1 MSQLRRNTAKLAIDM
16 TLWIVAALLA
26 FPLRVFNGFADELG
40 TMIEYSGVAAVV
52 GLVVFIGFKLPK
64 QSWREV
70 SLDDLLRLLQ
80 AIGVAA
86 SILFLGGLIWYGVAG
101 FPRTVPLIQAA
112 LAVVFMGGTRL
123 WARLSHER
131 RGERSARAEGTQQRV
146 LVVGAGS
153 AGASM
158 AREMRRHSRAR
169 LSPVGFLDDDP
180 SKRGMSFAGLPVL
193 GTIDQLGEVTSAR
206 GIDQVV
212 IAMPSAPGRRTRRV
226 VELARAAGVPCRIL
240 PGVTEILLGDD
251 LRLTQVRDVSV
262 EDLLRR
268 RPVELDLTDDGNY
281 VAARTVL
288 VTGAGGSIGSELVRQ
303 VARFGPERLVLLGQD
318 ANDLHAIDLEL
329 RASLP
334 GLDVALVVGN
344 VQDPMKMRDVM
355 LGCRPE
361 VVFHAAAHKQ
371 VPLLEENPDEAVLNN
386 VGGTRTVA
394 EAALEAGVR
403 RFVNIS
409 TDKAVNPVSM
419 LGVTKAIAE
428 RIVLDV
434 SSRAVPGQVFVS
446 VRFGNVL
453 GSAGSVVPTFQEQ
466 ISRGGPVTI
475 THPDMTRF
483 FMTIPEASRLVIQ
496 AGSFRDNGAVYVL
509 DMGTP
514 VRIEDLARDMIRLS
528 GRDEDEIE
536 IVYTGLRPGEKLAEE
551 LFTEQE
557 RTAGTRYEQILV
569 SRHEPGRNDDFGRRV
584 DDLMEAARRRDWVA
598 MDEHLGLLVPGFSMG
613 SFSRFRMSPL

>member
-1 MSQLRRNTAKLAIDM
+1 MKLAVD
-16 TLWIVAALLA
+16 LAFWVLAALAA
-26 FPLRVFNGFADELG
+26 FPLRVFEGFSEEIG
-40 TMIEYSGVAAVV
+40 TMVAYAAVAGGV
-52 GLVVFIGFKLPK
+52 GAFTFVSFRLPR

-86 SILFLGGLIWYGVAG
+86 SILFIVGLVWYEGAG
-101 FPRTVPLIQAA
+101 FPRTVPVIQAA

-123 WARLSHER
+123 AARMTHER
-131 RGERSARAEGTQQRV
+131 RGHRSARKDGTQQRV
-146 LVVGAGS
+146 LLVGAGS
-153 AGASM
+153 AGVSM

-169 LSPVGFLDDDP
+169 LSPVGFLDDGP
-180 SKRGMSFAGLPVL
+180 SKRGMSIAGLPVL
-193 GTIDQLGEVTSAR
+193 GTIDELTRVTSENA
-206 GIDQVV
+206 IDQVL

-226 VELARAAGVPCRIL
+226 VELAQDAGVPCRIL

-251 LRLTQVRDVSV
+251 VRLTQVRDVSV

-268 RPVELDLTDDGNY
+268 MPVELDLTDGGNY
-281 VAARTVL
+281 IAGRVVL

-303 VARFGPERLVLLGQD
+303 VARLDPRRLVLLGVD
-318 ANDLHAIDLEL
+318 ANDLHAVQLEL
-329 RASLP
+329 AASRP
-334 GLDVALVVGN
+334 RLDVVVVVGN
-344 VQDPMKMRDVM
+344 VQDPEKMRDVM
-355 LGCRPE
+355 STFGPE

-371 VPLLEENPDEAVLNN
+371 VPLLETNPDEAVLNN

-394 EAALEAGVR
+394 EAALEADVL

-428 RIVLDV
+428 RIVLSV
-434 SSRAVPGQVFVS
+434 SARAAPGQVFVS

-453 GSAGSVVPTFQEQ
+453 GSRGSVVPIFQEQ
-466 ISRGGPVTI
+466 IGRGGPVTV

-483 FMTIPEASRLVIQ
+483 FMTIPEASRLVLQ
-496 AGSFRDNGAVYVL
+496 AGSFAHNGAVYVL

-514 VRIEDLARDMIRLS
+514 VRIVDLARDMIRLS
-528 GRDEDEIE
+528 GRDDDEVE

-557 RTAGTRYEQILV
+557 RTAGTRYEQIMV
-569 SRHEPGRNDDFGRRV
+569 SRHEPTPAVDLDRRV
-584 DDLMEAARRRDWVA
+584 DDLLDAARHRDWVA
-598 MDEHLGLLVPGFSMG
+598 LDERLGLLVPGFSSG
-613 SFSRFRMSPL
+613 SVNSSRTTSQ

>member
-1 MSQLRRNTAKLAIDM
+1 MSQLRRNAAKLAIDL

-26 FPLRVFNGFADELG
+26 FPLRVFDGFADELG
-40 TMIEYSGVAAVV
+40 TMIEYAGVAAVV
-52 GLVVFIGFKLPK
+52 GLVAFVGFKLPR

-86 SILFLGGLIWYGVAG
+86 GILFLAGLVWYEVAG

-131 RGERSARAEGTQQRV
+131 RGERSARAEGAQQRV

-193 GTIDQLGEVTSAR
+193 GTIDQLGDVTNER
-206 GIDQVV
+206 GIDQVL

-226 VELARAAGVPCRIL
+226 VELAGAAGVPCRIL

-251 LRLTQVRDVSV
+251 VRLTQVRDVSV

-268 RPVELDLTDDGNY
+268 RPVELDLADGRNY
-281 VAARTVL
+281 IEGRTVL
-288 VTGAGGSIGSELVRQ
+288 GHGGRRVDRVGAGAAGRAARPRAAGAAGPGRERPAHDPAGAAGDATEAPRRPRRGQRAGPDEDARRDAGMPARGGVPRGGAQAGAAARGQPRRGRAEQRRRHAHGGRGRARGGRAAVR
-303 VARFGPERLVLLGQD
+303 EH
-318 ANDLHAIDLEL
+318 LH
-329 RASLP
+329 RQGRQP
-334 GLDVALVVGN
+334 GLDAG
-344 VQDPMKMRDVM
+344 RDE
-355 LGCRPE
+355 GDRR
-361 VVFHAAAHKQ
+361 ASRA
-371 VPLLEENPDEAVLNN
+371 
-386 VGGTRTVA
+386 RTSPR
-394 EAALEAGVR
+394 GR
-403 RFVNIS
+403 RRGRS
-409 TDKAVNPVSM
+409 
-419 LGVTKAIAE
+419 
-428 RIVLDV
+428 
-434 SSRAVPGQVFVS
+434 SSRCAS
-446 VRFGNVL
+446 ATCWEA
-453 GSAGSVVPTFQEQ
+453 AGSVVPIFQEQ
-466 ISRGGPVTI
+466 IARGGPITV

-496 AGSFRDNGAVYVL
+496 AGSFRGNGAVYVL

-514 VRIEDLARDMIRLS
+514 VRIVDLARDMIRLS

-536 IVYTGLRPGEKLAEE
+536 IVFTGLRPGEKLAEE

-569 SRHEPGRNDDFGRRV
+569 SRHEPGRSARLRQAGRRP
-584 DDLMEAARRRDWVA
+584 DRRRPA
-598 MDEHLGLLVPGFSMG
+598 P
-613 SFSRFRMSPL
+613 